1 MKFSRKEGKGRKERK
16 TAMKQEK
23 GFDFWRMVFGCV
35 FVALVTVFAW
45 IMSDVFFAPLL
56 KGYETV
62 PCRIVKSSVEM
73 EKVNRF
79 IFTAE
84 FAYEHNGR
92 TCKSN
97 SLRKPGRGE
106 FEFSRLAS
114 RLPLLEKYAPGTEHE
129 CRVNPENPFDAVL
142 AVENPVEDPDALSGN
157 TGPIVAGMILALF
170 LLAGVSMIA
179 SAFPSVRRLGTPRV
193 KKLLVAVVLVL
204 FGCPFM
210 TVGSLSLVRHV
221 RERSESKSYVPVS
234 ARVLYSDMYSF
245 RSGGR
250 HPHTSYSVRVGYE
263 YTIDGKKYESDRL
276 AISQISSNNYDHQRH
291 LASRYKKGDAVTAYV
306 SPDDPRK
313 SLLEKSGG
321 LGDIVAMAFMGL
333 FGVVGFA
340 MIVGG
345 LWMMLSLLRGSNG
358 APISFERRMLKRS
371 HANWVIPGLFTV
383 VWNVFSWSF
392 VLGFVGEEQV
402 RRQEPALL
410 VLAIL
415 FSLVG
420 IFLIGSF
427 VFEIVRELRAPRLV
441 LTLSCAMWKH
451 GSPAQVDWSLENPE
465 EIESLEIA
473 VARTRMKD
481 SGKHRRLTTVSSQN
495 RCRHAQ
501 SIVPGAG
508 SFGFTVPVSTNDG
521 CNLSFVAK
529 VKMKS
534 IRRAFTFAYP
544 LPSPVV

>member
-1 MKFSRKEGKGRKERK
+1 MKKK
-16 TAMKQEK
+16 K
-23 GFDFWRMVFGCV
+23 GFDFGRMVFGCV
-35 FVALVTVFAW
+35 FVAFVTVFAW
-45 IMSDVFFAPLL
+45 IMSDVFFAPSL

-62 PCRIVKSSVEM
+62 PCRIVKSSVKM

-84 FAYEHNGR
+84 FAYEHHGR
-92 TCKSN
+92 TYKSN
-97 SLRKPGRGE
+97 SLRRPVHGE

-114 RLPLLEKYAPGTEHE
+114 RLPLLERYAPGTEHE
-129 CRVNPENPFDAVL
+129 CRVNPENPFDTVL

-157 TGPIVAGMILALF
+157 IGPIVAGMVLVLF

-221 RERSESKSYVPVS
+221 RERSESKSYVPVP
-234 ARVLYSDMYSF
+234 AKVLYSGMYSF

-263 YTIDGKKYESDRL
+263 YTINGKKYESDRL

-291 LASRYKKGDAVTAYV
+291 LANKYKKGDAVTAYV

-321 LGDIVAMAFMGL
+321 LCDVGAMTFMGL

-340 MIVGG
+340 LMVGG
-345 LWMMLSLLRGSNG
+345 LWMILSLLRGSNG
-358 APISFERRMLKRS
+358 APLSFERQILKRS
-371 HANWVIPGLFTV
+371 HADVAVLGLFAV
-383 VWNVFSWSF
+383 VWNVFSWAF

-402 RRQEPALL
+402 RRLEPALL
-410 VLAIL
+410 VVAI
-415 FSLVG
+415 FPLVG
-420 IFLIGSF
+420 IFLIGVF
-427 VFEIVRELRAPRLV
+427 VCKIVRELRAPRLV

-451 GSPAQVDWSLENPE
+451 GSPAQADWSLENPE
-465 EIESLEIA
+465 EIESLEI
-473 VARTRMKD
+473 VLERTRMEG
-481 SGKHRRLTTVSSQN
+481 SGKHRRQITVASQSC
-495 RCRHAQ
+495 CRHVQ
-501 SIVPGAG
+501 SMVPGAG
-508 SFGFTVPVSTNDG
+508 SFGFTVPGSVDDG
-521 CNLSFVAK
+521 CNLSLVAK

-534 IRRAFTFAYP
+534 IRRAFTFTYP
-544 LPSPVV
+544 LPSPVA

>member
-1 MKFSRKEGKGRKERK
+1 MM
-16 TAMKQEK
+16 MKQEK
-23 GFDFWRMVFGCV
+23 GFAFGRMVFGCAIVAFVSV
-35 FVALVTVFAW
+35 FVWF
-45 IMSDVFFAPLL
+45 MSDALFTPSL

-62 PCRIVKSSVEM
+62 PCRIVKSSVKM

-106 FEFSRLAS
+106 FEFNRLAS
-114 RLPLLEKYAPGTEHE
+114 RLPLLERYAPGTEHE

-157 TGPIVAGMILALF
+157 IGPIVAGMVLVLF
-170 LLAGVSMIA
+170 LSVGVFMIV

-221 RERSESKSYVPVS
+221 RERSESKSYVPVP
-234 ARVLYSDMYSF
+234 AKVLYSGMYSF

-250 HPHTSYSVRVGYE
+250 HPHTVYSVRVGYE
-263 YTIDGKKYESDRL
+263 YAVDGKKYEGDRL
-276 AISQISSNNYDHQRH
+276 AISQISSNNYDHHRH
-291 LASRYKKGDAVTAYV
+291 LANKYKKSDAVTAYV

-313 SLLEKSGG
+313 SVLEKSSG
-321 LGDIVAMAFMGL
+321 LGDIGAMAFMGL

-340 MIVGG
+340 IIVAG
-345 LWMMLSLLRGSNG
+345 LWMTLSLLRGSNG
-358 APISFERRMLKRS
+358 APLSFERRILKRS
-371 HANWVIPGLFTV
+371 HADLAALGLFAV

-402 RRQEPALL
+402 RRLEPRLL
-410 VLAIL
+410 VLAIFL
-415 FSLVG
+415 LVG
-420 IFLIGSF
+420 LFLIG
-427 VFEIVRELRAPRLV
+427 VLLWKIVRALRAPRLV
-441 LTLSCAMWKH
+441 LTLSCAIWKQ

-465 EIESLEIA
+465 EIESLEITLE
-473 VARTRMKD
+473 RTRMEG
-481 SGKHRRLTTVSSQN
+481 SGKHRRLTTVSSQS
-495 RCRHAQ
+495 CCHHAQ
-501 SIVPGAG
+501 SMVPGAG
-508 SFGFTVPVSTNDG
+508 SFGFTVPGSTNDG

-529 VKMKS
+529 VKMKGVS
-534 IRRAFTFAYP
+534 RIFTLTYP
-544 LPSPVV
+544 LPNPIS

>member
-1 MKFSRKEGKGRKERK
+1 MSFSRKERKGRKERK
-16 TAMKQEK
+16 TAMKQKK
-23 GFDFWRMVFGCV
+23 GFEFGRMVCGCAIVV
-35 FVALVTVFAW
+35 FVSVSVWF
-45 IMSDVFFAPLL
+45 MSDALFTPSL
-56 KGYETV
+56 KGYEVV
-62 PCRIVKSSVEM
+62 PCRIVKSSVKM

-106 FEFSRLAS
+106 FEFNRLAS

-179 SAFPSVRRLGTPRV
+179 SAFPSVRRLVTTPRV
-193 KKLLVAVVLVL
+193 KKLLIPIGLVL

-210 TVGSLSLVRHV
+210 TVGSIGLVQLV
-221 RERSESKSYVPVS
+221 RERYEAKSYVSVP
-234 ARVLYSDMYSF
+234 AKVLYSGMYSF

-250 HPHTSYSVRVGYE
+250 HPHTVYSVRVGYE
-263 YTIDGKKYESDRL
+263 YAVDGKKYEGDRL
-276 AISQISSNNYDHQRH
+276 AISQISSNNYDHHRH
-291 LASRYKKGDAVTAYV
+291 LANKYKKGDAVTAYV

-313 SLLEKSGG
+313 SVLEKSSG
-321 LGDIVAMAFMGL
+321 LGDIGAMAFMGL

-340 MIVGG
+340 IIVAG
-345 LWMMLSLLRGSNG
+345 LWMTLSFLRGSNG
-358 APISFERRMLKRS
+358 APLSFERRILKRS

-402 RRQEPALL
+402 RRFDPLL
-410 VLAIL
+410 FIL
-415 FSLVG
+415 VIFPLVG
-420 IFLIGSF
+420 IFLIGCF
-427 VFEIVRELRAPRLV
+427 IFEIVRELRAPRLV
-441 LTLSCAMWKH
+441 LTLSCTMWKQ
-451 GSPAQVDWSLENPE
+451 GSLAQVDWSLENPE

-473 VARTRMKD
+473 LERTRMEG
-481 SGKHRRLTTVSSQN
+481 SGKHRRLTTVSSQS
-495 RCRHAQ
+495 CCHHAQ
-501 SIVPGAG
+501 SMVPGVG
-508 SFGFTVPVSTNDG
+508 SFCFTVPQSVGDG
-521 CNLSFVAK
+521 WNLAFGAK
-529 VKMKS
+529 VKVKGVS
-534 IRRAFTFAYP
+534 RIFTLTYP
-544 LPSPVV
+544 LPNPVV

>member
-1 MKFSRKEGKGRKERK
+1 MSFSRKERKGRKERK
-16 TAMKQEK
+16 TAMKQKK
-23 GFDFWRMVFGCV
+23 GFEFGRMVCGCAIVV
-35 FVALVTVFAW
+35 FVSVSVWF
-45 IMSDVFFAPLL
+45 MSDALFTPSL
-56 KGYETV
+56 KGYEVV
-62 PCRIVKSSVEM
+62 PCRIVKSSVKM

-106 FEFSRLAS
+106 FEFNRLAS

-179 SAFPSVRRLGTPRV
+179 SAFPSVRRLVTTPRV
-193 KKLLVAVVLVL
+193 KKLLIPIGLVL

-210 TVGSLSLVRHV
+210 TVGSIGLVQLV
-221 RERSESKSYVPVS
+221 RERYEAKSYVSVP
-234 ARVLYSDMYSF
+234 AKVLYSGMYSF

-250 HPHTSYSVRVGYE
+250 HPHTVYSVRVGYE
-263 YTIDGKKYESDRL
+263 YAVDGKKYEGDRL
-276 AISQISSNNYDHQRH
+276 AISQISSNNYDHHRH
-291 LASRYKKGDAVTAYV
+291 LANKYKKGDAVTAYV

-313 SLLEKSGG
+313 SVLEKSSG
-321 LGDIVAMAFMGL
+321 LGDIGAMAFMGL

-340 MIVGG
+340 IIVAG
-345 LWMMLSLLRGSNG
+345 LWMTLSFLRGSNG
-358 APISFERRMLKRS
+358 APLSFERRILKRS

-402 RRQEPALL
+402 MRFDPLL
-410 VLAIL
+410 FIL
-415 FSLVG
+415 VIFPLVG
-420 IFLIGSF
+420 IFLIGCF
-427 VFEIVRELRAPRLV
+427 IFEIVRELRAPRLV
-441 LTLSCAMWKH
+441 LTLSCTMWKQ
-451 GSPAQVDWSLENPE
+451 GSLAQVDWSLENPE

-473 VARTRMKD
+473 LERTRMEG
-481 SGKHRRLTTVSSQN
+481 SGKHRRLTTVSSQS
-495 RCRHAQ
+495 CCHHAQ
-501 SIVPGAG
+501 SMVPGVG
-508 SFGFTVPVSTNDG
+508 SFCFTVPQSVGDG
-521 CNLSFVAK
+521 WNLAFGAK
-529 VKMKS
+529 VKVKGVS
-534 IRRAFTFAYP
+534 RIFTLTYP
-544 LPSPVV
+544 LPNPVV

>member
-1 MKFSRKEGKGRKERK
+1 M
-16 TAMKQEK
+16 MKQEK
-23 GFDFWRMVFGCV
+23 GFDFGRMVFGCAV
-35 FVALVTVFAW
+35 VAFVTVFAW
-45 IMSDVFFAPLL
+45 ITSDVFFAPSL

-62 PCRIVKSSVEM
+62 PCRIVKSSVKM

-84 FAYEHNGR
+84 FAYEHHGR
-92 TCKSN
+92 TYKSN
-97 SLRKPGRGE
+97 SLRRPGQGE

-114 RLPLLEKYAPGTEHE
+114 RLPLLERYAPRTEHE

-157 TGPIVAGMILALF
+157 IGPIVAGMVLVLF
-170 LLAGVSMIA
+170 LSVGVFMIV

-210 TVGSLSLVRHV
+210 TVGSLGLVRYV
-221 RERSESKSYVPVS
+221 RERSEAKSYVSVP
-234 ARVLYSDMYSF
+234 AKVLYSGMYSF

-250 HPHTSYSVRVGYE
+250 NPHTSYNVRVGYE
-263 YTIDGKKYESDRL
+263 YTVDGKKYEGDRL
-276 AISQISSNNYDHQRH
+276 AISQISSNNYDHHRH
-291 LASRYKKGDAVTAYV
+291 LADKYKKGDVVTAYV

-313 SLLEKSGG
+313 SVLEKSSG
-321 LGDIVAMAFMGL
+321 LGDIGAMAFMGL

-340 MIVGG
+340 IIVAG
-345 LWMMLSLLRGSNG
+345 LWMTLSFLRGSNG
-358 APISFERRMLKRS
+358 APLSFERRILKRS

-402 RRQEPALL
+402 LRQEPVLL
-410 VLAIL
+410 AFAI
-415 FSLVG
+415 FPLVG
-420 IFLIGSF
+420 IFLIGCF
-427 VFEIVRELRAPRLV
+427 IFEIVRELRAPRLV

-473 VARTRMKD
+473 LARTRMKG
-481 SGKHRRLTTVSSQN
+481 SGKHRRLSTVSSQSC
-495 RCRHAQ
+495 CRHVQ
-501 SIVPGAG
+501 SMVPGAG
-508 SFGFTVPVSTNDG
+508 SFGFTVPVSANDG
-521 CNLSFVAK
+521 CNLAFGAK
-529 VKMKS
+529 VKVKGVS
-534 IRRAFTFAYP
+534 RAFALTYP
-544 LPSPVV
+544 LPNPVV

>member
-1 MKFSRKEGKGRKERK
+1 MRFSIKGRKERKERK

-23 GFDFWRMVFGCV
+23 GFVFGRMVFGCAIVAFVSV
-35 FVALVTVFAW
+35 FVWF
-45 IMSDVFFAPLL
+45 MSDALFTPSL

-62 PCRIVKSSVEM
+62 PCRIVKSSVKM

-106 FEFSRLAS
+106 FEFNRLAS

-142 AVENPVEDPDALSGN
+142 AVENPVEDPDILSGN
-157 TGPIVAGMILALF
+157 TGLIIAGMILALF
-170 LLAGVSMIA
+170 LLAGVFMIA
-179 SAFPSVRRLGTPRV
+179 SAFPSVRRLVTTPRV
-193 KKLLVAVVLVL
+193 KKLLIPIGLVL

-210 TVGSLSLVRHV
+210 TVGSIGLVQHV
-221 RERSESKSYVPVS
+221 RERAEAKAYVPVP
-234 ARVLYSDMYSF
+234 AKVLYSGMYSF

-250 HPHTSYSVRVGYE
+250 RHSHTSYSVRVGYE
-263 YTIDGKKYESDRL
+263 YTVGGKKYEGDRL
-276 AISQISSNNYDHQRH
+276 AISQVSSNNYDHHRH
-291 LASRYKKGDAVTAYV
+291 LANKYKKGDAVTAYV

-313 SLLEKSGG
+313 SVLEKSSG
-321 LGDIVAMAFMGL
+321 LGDIGWMAFMGL
-333 FGVVGFA
+333 FGAVGFA
-340 MIVGG
+340 IVVGG
-345 LWMMLSLLRGSNG
+345 LLTMFSLLRGSNG
-358 APISFERRMLKRS
+358 APLSFERRILKRS

-402 RRQEPALL
+402 RRFDPLL
-410 VLAIL
+410 FIL
-415 FSLVG
+415 VIFPLVG
-420 IFLIGSF
+420 IFLIGCF
-427 VFEIVRELRAPRLV
+427 IFEIVRELRAPR
-441 LTLSCAMWKH
+441 

-473 VARTRMKD
+473 LARTRMKG
-481 SGKHRRLTTVSSQN
+481 SGKHRRLTTVSSQS
-495 RCRHAQ
+495 CCHHAQ

-508 SFGFTVPVSTNDG
+508 SFGFTVPGSANDG

-534 IRRAFTFAYP
+534 IRRVFTFTYP
-544 LPSPVV
+544 LPNPVV

>member
-1 MKFSRKEGKGRKERK
+1 MSFSRKERKGRKERK
-16 TAMKQEK
+16 TAMKQKK
-23 GFDFWRMVFGCV
+23 GFEFGRMVCGCAIVV
-35 FVALVTVFAW
+35 FVSVSVWF
-45 IMSDVFFAPLL
+45 MSDALFTPSL
-56 KGYETV
+56 KGYEVV
-62 PCRIVKSSVEM
+62 PCRIVKSSVKM

-84 FAYEHNGR
+84 FAYKHNGR

-106 FEFSRLAS
+106 FEFNRLAS

-179 SAFPSVRRLGTPRV
+179 SAFPSVRRLVTTPRV
-193 KKLLVAVVLVL
+193 KKLLIPIGLVL

-210 TVGSLSLVRHV
+210 TVGSIGLVQLV
-221 RERSESKSYVPVS
+221 RERYEAKSYVSVP
-234 ARVLYSDMYSF
+234 AKVLYSGMYSF

-250 HPHTSYSVRVGYE
+250 HPHTVYSVRVGYE
-263 YTIDGKKYESDRL
+263 YAVDGKKYEGDRL
-276 AISQISSNNYDHQRH
+276 AISQISSNNYDHHRH
-291 LASRYKKGDAVTAYV
+291 LANKYKKGDAVTAYV

-313 SLLEKSGG
+313 SVLEKSSG
-321 LGDIVAMAFMGL
+321 LGDIGAMAFMGL

-340 MIVGG
+340 IIVAG
-345 LWMMLSLLRGSNG
+345 LWMTLSFLRGSNG
-358 APISFERRMLKRS
+358 APLSFERRILKRS

-402 RRQEPALL
+402 RRFDPLL
-410 VLAIL
+410 FIL
-415 FSLVG
+415 VIFPLVG
-420 IFLIGSF
+420 IFLIGCF
-427 VFEIVRELRAPRLV
+427 IFEIVRELRAPRLV
-441 LTLSCAMWKH
+441 LTLSCTMWKQ
-451 GSPAQVDWSLENPE
+451 GSLAQVDWSLENPE

-473 VARTRMKD
+473 LERTRMEG
-481 SGKHRRLTTVSSQN
+481 SGKHRRLTTVSSQS
-495 RCRHAQ
+495 CCHHAQ
-501 SIVPGAG
+501 SMVPGVG
-508 SFGFTVPVSTNDG
+508 SFCFTVPQSVGDG
-521 CNLSFVAK
+521 WNLAFGAK
-529 VKMKS
+529 VKVKGVS
-534 IRRAFTFAYP
+534 RIFTLTYP
-544 LPSPVV
+544 LPNPVV